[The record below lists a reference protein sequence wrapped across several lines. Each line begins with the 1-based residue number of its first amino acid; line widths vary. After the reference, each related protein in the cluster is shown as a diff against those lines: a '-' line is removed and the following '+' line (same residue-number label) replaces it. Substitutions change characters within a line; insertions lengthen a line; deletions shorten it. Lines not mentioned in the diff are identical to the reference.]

1 MFTIDTKDAICS
13 SGEDDVPRETPVVPV
28 PVPVPAVELAV
39 ELVGIK

>member
-1 MFTIDTKDAICS
+1 MFTIDTKEAICS

-28 PVPVPAVELAV
+28 PVPAVELAF